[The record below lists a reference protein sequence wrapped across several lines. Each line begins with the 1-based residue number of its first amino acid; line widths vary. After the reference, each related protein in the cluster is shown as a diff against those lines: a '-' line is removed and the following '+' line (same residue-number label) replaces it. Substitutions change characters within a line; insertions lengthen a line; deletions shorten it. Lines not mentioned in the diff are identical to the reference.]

1 MRSLRAYVQ
10 QRFFTLLFPHFSMH
24 KPVLAQDIEREHCI
38 CIDDAGE
45 QLSLM
50 FGSLS
55 EYRR

>member
-10 QRFFTLLFPHFSMH
+10 QRFFTPPLPHFSMH

-38 CIDDAGE
+38 RIDNAGE

-55 EYRR
+55 EYHR

>member
-1 MRSLRAYVQ
+1 
-10 QRFFTLLFPHFSMH
+10 MH

-38 CIDDAGE
+38 RIDGAGE